1 MDVPPSPTVYVR
13 NLNERVKPAQMK
25 SSLYYA
31 FGRYGRILDV
41 VVASRRNCRG
51 QAWVV
56 FQDVACATNA
66 LRQMQGVNVYG
77 KKVDVKFAK
86 GKSDATAKYEG
97 TFVPRHGRSAP
108 REAAEV
114 EKVAAGPSKEGALAA
129 AAAEAKAEAVT
140 TPSSKGESNG
150 SGGSGSAM
158 EVDDSGEAAPPN
170 KLLFVSN
177 LPAETPA
184 EALKA
189 LFGQYDGLRDM
200 RLSTKAG
207 KGIAFIEFGD
217 EFQASTALQG
227 LQGFKLTPTDEM
239 SVVFAKK

>member
-25 SSLYYA
+25 ATLYYA

-41 VVASRRNCRG
+41 VVAARRACRG

-66 LRQMQGVNVYG
+66 LRQMQGVNIYG
-77 KKVDVKFAK
+77 NKVDIKFAK

-97 TFVPRHGRSAP
+97 TFVPRHRRSAP
-108 REAAEV
+108 RDAAASAV
-114 EKVAAGPSKEGALAA
+114 LAGPAKEGAVTEAA
-129 AAAEAKAEAVT
+129 TE
-140 TPSSKGESNG
+140 SSEGANG
-150 SGGSGSAM
+150 NSM
-158 EVDDSGEAAPPN
+158 DVDAGEAAPPN

-177 LPAETPA
+177 LPADTPA
-184 EALKA
+184 AALKA
-189 LFGQYDGLRDM
+189 LFGQYDGLADVRM
-200 RLSTKAG
+200 STKSG
-207 KGIAFIEFGD
+207 KGIAFVEFGD

-227 LQGFKLTPTDEM
+227 LQGFKLTPTAEM

>member
-13 NLNERVKPAQMK
+13 NLNERVKAAQMK
-25 SSLYYA
+25 STLYYA

-41 VVASRRNCRG
+41 VIAARRNCRG

-66 LRQMQGVNVYG
+66 LRQMQGVNLYG

-86 GKSDATAKYEG
+86 GKSDATAKYDG

-108 REAAEV
+108 REKTVAA
-114 EKVAAGPSKEGALAA
+114 VAAGPSKEGALAA
-129 AAAEAKAEAVT
+129 AANAASDGGASA
-140 TPSSKGESNG
+140 NG
-150 SGGSGSAM
+150 SGSTM
-158 EVDDSGEAAPPN
+158 DVDAGEAAPPN

-189 LFGQYDGLRDM
+189 LFGQYDGLADI

-207 KGIAFIEFGD
+207 KGIAFVEFGD